1 MEKVTFLVNN
11 VREFDWLMEN
21 LAKFNVT
28 WVSLDGLY
36 SFYELLTPQL
46 NYAMEK
52 KDVAIELDVDER
64 VITWNSQKKMIESPK
79 GEYFTIRYLMEHK
92 EKMKGIFRQEEENEP
107 CYRMAMSDEHAKS
120 SQSDPIKPKHYDG
133 EIEPVDVAEDW
144 GLNFNEGSVMKYI
157 RRAGHK
163 YDTEDE
169 KLKKH
174 LEDLQKADHFLQR
187 EIKLIANKAGVIL

>member
-11 VREFDWLMEN
+11 VREFDWLMEK
-21 LAKFNVT
+21 LTELHVSWTSLEPLQRFKDLKSVQLKAAMIRGSIVVILDTKAKVIM
-28 WVSLDGLY
+28 WS
-36 SFYELLTPQL
+36 TPQ
-46 NYAMEK
+46 K
-52 KDVAIELDVDER
+52 
-64 VITWNSQKKMIESPK
+64 
-79 GEYFTIRYLMEHK
+79 EYEMP
-92 EKMKGIFRQEEENEP
+92 EEEFFAIKEL
-107 CYRMAMSDEHAKS
+107 MKS
-120 SQSDPIKPKHYDG
+120 NNCEGAEGILQVVSSSKVRGVRQPNPIKPKHYDG

-163 YDTEDE
+163 YDTADE